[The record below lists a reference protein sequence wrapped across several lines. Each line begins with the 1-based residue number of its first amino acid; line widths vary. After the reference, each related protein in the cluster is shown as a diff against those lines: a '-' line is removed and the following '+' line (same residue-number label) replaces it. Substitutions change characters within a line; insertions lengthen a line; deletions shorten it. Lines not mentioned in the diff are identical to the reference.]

1 VSGGPL
7 RPLVARVGITIR
19 PVPSVSMPMA
29 EDGVGAEVQ
38 GALRGASERTGQS
51 RRGVISPGLAMD
63 PHVVNMPQM
72 GDPDTTWYGRAPKEG
87 T

>member
-1 VSGGPL
+1 
-7 RPLVARVGITIR
+7 
-19 PVPSVSMPMA
+19 MPMA

-63 PHVVNMPQM
+63 SLAINMPKWVNAVPIGQ
-72 GDPDTTWYGRAPKEG
+72 RLAPKEG
-87 T
+87 Y